1 MSNTHFGLQSYLL
14 PFLLLL
20 LFIPFV
26 SSAEESLVTCSGL
39 DCQFCHLVST
49 GQNVMNWLVLVLTI
63 IAGLLFAYAGLMLV
77 TSTGNRTFKQKAL
90 TIFNN
95 VIIGY
100 LLVLAGWL
108 LVDTTLKALANQAH
122 FAEGGVIGPWNR
134 IECVDQPYVASIDYG
149 SDSPGNPGTPPQ
161 PCDPDDPDNLC
172 GHEEPPIGGATFTY
186 STSLESDQQNHLS
199 SALRQFKNCIAD
211 NAITRVYTITSVS
224 DNLIARGESTWEQCA
239 ESGCAHSPNSCHYGG
254 RNCIG
259 ESYAIDVRVH
269 DLTTTEENSFMDAAR
284 SCNGYANVHGSGPS
298 RHIHASIGFAAG
310 CGCNQSLC
318 TNMYYIKPRYKKES
332 RIF

>member
-26 SSAEESLVTCSGL
+26 SSAEESLVTCTGL

-134 IECVDQPYVASIDYG
+134 IECVD
-149 SDSPGNPGTPPQ
+149 
-161 PCDPDDPDNLC
+161 
-172 GHEEPPIGGATFTY
+172 
-186 STSLESDQQNHLS
+186 
-199 SALRQFKNCIAD
+199 
-211 NAITRVYTITSVS
+211 
-224 DNLIARGESTWEQCA
+224 
-239 ESGCAHSPNSCHYGG
+239 
-254 RNCIG
+254 
-259 ESYAIDVRVH
+259 
-269 DLTTTEENSFMDAAR
+269 
-284 SCNGYANVHGSGPS
+284 
-298 RHIHASIGFAAG
+298 
-310 CGCNQSLC
+310 
-318 TNMYYIKPRYKKES
+318 
-332 RIF
+332 